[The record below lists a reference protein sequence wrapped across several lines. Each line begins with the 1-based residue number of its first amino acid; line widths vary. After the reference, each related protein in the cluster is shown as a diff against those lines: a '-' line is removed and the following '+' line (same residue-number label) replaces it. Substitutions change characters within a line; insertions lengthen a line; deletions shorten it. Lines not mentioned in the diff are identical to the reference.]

1 MWYHCN
7 MINITE
13 KNWTTGSNKNIDFY
27 EVLKIIKTHTLK
39 GSKVFI
45 GSDSFISSRKVCFA
59 TAICLYGGQAPSR
72 YFFFKEKVESNRF
85 KHLVSR
91 ITEETRRSVEVG
103 CFLMEEYNFDPQLI
117 ELHLDISPFAAGNA
131 TSKFSD
137 MLKGYVQGYG
147 FEYQLKPNAWASQSI
162 ADRHSK

>member
-1 MWYHCN
+1 MK
-7 MINITE
+7 NITQ
-13 KNWTTGSNKNIDFY
+13 KNWITGSNKVIDFY
-27 EVLKIIKTHTLK
+27 EVLKIIKNYTLK

-45 GSDSFISSRKVCFA
+45 GSDSFISNKKVCFA
-59 TAICLYGGQAPSR
+59 TAICLYGGDSPGR
-72 YFFFKEKVESNRF
+72 YFFFKEKVPV
-85 KHLVSR
+85 KQYKPLVSR

-103 CFLMEEYNFDPQLI
+103 CFLMDEYNFNPQLI
-117 ELHLDISPFAAGNA
+117 ELHLDVSPFSAGNA